1 MSFTSN
7 ERKHSLLHLHSVAI
21 GISLDTIYYMYTQNY
36 YLMKHNS
43 ITLTFFNSREEFVV
57 TFCGNCD
64 VNMMAMAMKA
74 IQGLYTDS
82 VYTFIQ
88 YQLQNLPNP
97 NLVFEMKNDYT
108 CILTIRNISRH
119 YSFLPLNQDNYF

>member
-1 MSFTSN
+1 
-7 ERKHSLLHLHSVAI
+7 
-21 GISLDTIYYMYTQNY
+21 MYTQNY
-36 YLMKHNS
+36 YLITHNS

-64 VNMMAMAMKA
+64 VNMMTVAIKA

-88 YQLQNLPNP
+88 YQLENLQNTTSL
-97 NLVFEMKNDYT
+97 
-108 CILTIRNISRH
+108 
-119 YSFLPLNQDNYF
+119 FLK